1 MIEALDPKHQLE
13 EYWNQKSAKLFGV
26 ELAKEEEKNDTEKGG
41 VSDPSMDRDT
51 RLLRGLLKKATPE
64 ELVMM
69 HGLLCGE
76 TRNTELKEELS
87 SLVDKMEK
95 SP

>member
-1 MIEALDPKHQLE
+1 MVEALDPKHQLE
-13 EYWNQKSAKLFGV
+13 EYWNQKAAKLFGAEV
-26 ELAKEEEKNDTEKGG
+26 TKEEEKNDSEKAGA
-41 VSDPSMDRDT
+41 SDPSLDRDT

>member
-1 MIEALDPKHQLE
+1 MDPKHQLE
-13 EYWNQKSAKLFGV
+13 EYWNPKTAKVFGV
-26 ELAKEEEKNDTEKGG
+26 ELTKEEKDGTEKGG
-41 VSDPSMDRDT
+41 ASDPSTNRDT

-64 ELVMM
+64 ELAMM

-76 TRNTELKEELS
+76 TRNTELQEELS